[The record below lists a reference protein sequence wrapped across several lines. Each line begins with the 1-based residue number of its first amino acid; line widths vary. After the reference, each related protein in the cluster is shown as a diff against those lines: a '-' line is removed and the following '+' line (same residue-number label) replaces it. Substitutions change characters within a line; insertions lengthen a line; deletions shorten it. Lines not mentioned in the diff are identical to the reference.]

1 MATFTQGMGDA
12 AKTGTGAMANIN
24 AGISNVTGAMDE
36 IGADAK
42 AQGEKAKARWGAFKG
57 NLAGITA
64 RANNNITNMRQAAQ
78 AKMAEA
84 KMAKAGKSAQDL
96 LDEVVPNKNPLYLGE
111 KAVTGVLDGIHKTG
125 EYMGARKEEAKQG
138 FDRGVQE
145 FHSQKSQEGSI
156 ASGGRRR
163 RRRRTRRKKR
173 RKSRKSRRKRRKSRK
188 KKRRKSRKKSRRR
201 RRR

>member
-1 MATFTQGMGDA
+1 MSAFANGMNNAAEQGE
-12 AKTGTGAMANIN
+12 GAMTKIN
-24 AGISNVTGAMDE
+24 AGISNVTGAVNE
-36 IGADAK
+36 IGADAA

-57 NLAGITA
+57 NLAGFTA
-64 RANNNITNMRQAAQ
+64 RAKGNISNMRQAAQ

-84 KMAKAGKSAQDL
+84 KMAKAGKSSQDL
-96 LDEVVPNKNPLYLGE
+96 FNEVLPDPIGSLTSLPGKALD
-111 KAVTGVLDGIHKTG
+111 AAHQTG

-145 FHSQKSQEGSI
+145 FHSQKQGSI

>member
-1 MATFTQGMGDA
+1 MSTFANGMNNAAEQGE
-12 AKTGTGAMANIN
+12 GAMTKIN
-24 AGISNVTGAMDE
+24 AGISNVAGAVNE
-36 IGADAK
+36 IGADAA

-57 NLAGITA
+57 NLAGFTA
-64 RANNNITNMRQAAQ
+64 RAKGKIGNMKQAAQ

-84 KMAKAGKSAQDL
+84 KAAKAGKSSQDL
-96 LDEVVPNKNPLYLGE
+96 FNEVLPDPIGSLTSLPGKALD
-111 KAVTGVLDGIHKTG
+111 AAHQTG

-138 FDRGVQE
+138 FERGVQE
-145 FHSQKSQEGSI
+145 FHSQKSQEAPT

-188 KKRRKSRKKSRRR
+188 KKRRKSRKKSRHRR
-201 RRR
+201 RR